1 MNVPVFAFDEHT
13 IKLDQHG
20 QFWYGPQLVEHPG
33 IERML
38 RIGLKRLPNDRYG
51 YIMGPR
57 SVEIVVEDVPFQVL
71 GIHEEA
77 DGLGLSL
84 SDETYELLKPESL
97 IYKEEIPYC
106 TLKRGDK
113 ARFTPVGALSLGHF
127 LDFEDDKVFLSV
139 KSERYL
145 VPGAKV

>member
-1 MNVPVFAFDEHT
+1 MSVPVFAFDEHT
-13 IKLDQHG
+13 IKLDEHG
-20 QFWYGPQLVEHPG
+20 RFWYGPQLVEHPG

-38 RIGLKRLPNDRYG
+38 RIGLKRLPNDGYG

-57 SVEIVVEDVPFQVL
+57 SVEIVVEDAPFQVL
-71 GIHEEA
+71 GIHEEE

-84 SDETYELLKPESL
+84 SDESYELLFPETL
-97 IYKEEIPYC
+97 RYIDDIPYC
-106 TLKRGDK
+106 TLKRGDR

-127 LDFEDDKVFLSV
+127 LDFEGDQVFLTV
-139 KSERYL
+139 KADQYL